1 MFNSAIEWIE
11 ITIEI
16 KYLVFANAKVKVVPC
31 ILIGS
36 NEIEKQ
42 SKQSKQSNILKSIAN
57 ILHKYLCTLFLTG
70 QKNHTLLNDCL
81 KLGCTKESMFYK
93 FGSRTKYLNCQNSS
107 VGNAYHVSEI
117 VHGISKPNC
126 C

>member
-42 SKQSKQSNILKSIAN
+42 SKQSNILKSISN
-57 ILHKYLCTLFLTG
+57 IIHTYLCTLFLTG

-81 KLGCTKESMFYK
+81 KLGCTKKSMFYE
-93 FGSRTKYLNCQNSS
+93 YVS
-107 VGNAYHVSEI
+107 VGNACHTK
-117 VHGISKPNC
+117 G
-126 C
+126 